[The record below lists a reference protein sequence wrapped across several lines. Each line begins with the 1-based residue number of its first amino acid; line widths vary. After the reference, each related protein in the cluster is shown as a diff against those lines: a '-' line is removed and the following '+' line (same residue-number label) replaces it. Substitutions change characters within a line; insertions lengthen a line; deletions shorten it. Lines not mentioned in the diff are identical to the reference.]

1 MSKRSPFRLAL
12 LPVAAVAMALAV
24 THGMCAETGSEA
36 ARLDSFTHADGAN
49 YFALTLAPGQGLP
62 AASGHDVVV
71 LVDTSASQAGDY
83 RTQGVAALK
92 SLLAELP
99 PEARVQLVAVDVNA
113 VGMTSSF
120 VAPQSQEMAGAVAR
134 LEGRV
139 PLGATD
145 MQKALTAAAAR
156 FADA

>member
-49 YFALTLAPGQGLP
+49 YFALTLAPGQGTP
-62 AASGHDVVV
+62 AAGGHDVVV

-92 SLLAELP
+92 SLLAKLP
-99 PEARVQLVAVDVNA
+99 PEARVQLVAVACNNQVIFRVDLPGKNYQA
-113 VGMTSSF
+113 HRYRRSQRSS
-120 VAPQSQEMAGAVAR
+120 SQ
-134 LEGRV
+134 
-139 PLGATD
+139 
-145 MQKALTAAAAR
+145 
-156 FADA
+156 